1 MCVCVTKSP
10 CCAPEALWVN
20 YTSIKYIYLKKYVSC
35 FFFLSKFGNLIWS
48 WRNLSLGFFSS
59 KSVQKLLHQR
69 VTEIQSSRIPKG
81 KMNGS
86 RIKQYRKELYW
97 FFCYL
102 RLILVTYYHLQ
113 PLSVLFCI
121 QLYIVKPVE
130 RTSLLKTFSNYIL
143 FLIKILNSTILT

>member
-1 MCVCVTKSP
+1 MHLKHCESTITFD
-10 CCAPEALWVN
+10 E
-20 YTSIKYIYLKKYVSC
+20 IYIFKKYVSC

-48 WRNLSLGFFSS
+48 WRNLSLGFSFQV
-59 KSVQKLLHQR
+59 KKYRKLLHQR
-69 VTEIQSSRIPKG
+69 VTQRYKAVEYQKG

-86 RIKQYRKELYW
+86 RIKQYRKGKLYW

-143 FLIKILNSTILT
+143 FLIKNFE